1 MRISSHSQQGFSIVE
16 LLIALVISVATIG
29 GLFSIY
35 LNTRTAQEVTEASS
49 RVQESGRFAME
60 YLKRDIRMIGYRGC
74 VSNNTPLTTINS
86 KGIPAGYDPIAS
98 ELIAYTIDDGWE
110 TGTQFEGKTG
120 ITSIIKKG
128 TDAIYIARMSSVSAQ
143 LSENQSDSSAN
154 IKVNQSSGVTFKKD
168 EVIYISDC
176 VTADIFTVT
185 NSPNTK
191 DGVITLT
198 HAQGTNE
205 TNNLSKAY
213 QSNANIARYQATL
226 YFIGDTGRKNRQ
238 GAPIFALHQTV
249 VDYGGATASYST
261 QELIE
266 GVENMKILY
275 GEVLASGNIKYV
287 RHDKAAKT
295 PNMQDV
301 SAIQLGLIIS
311 SQDEVRTT
319 ADTQTYYIAQQ
330 AITPQTQG
338 AVNDKRLRH
347 SFNTTVKIR
356 NRRL

>member
-1 MRISSHSQQGFSIVE
+1 MRNSNHSQQGFSIVE

-35 LNTRTAQEVTEASS
+35 LNTRTAQDVTEASS

-74 VSNNTPLTTINS
+74 ASNNAPSTTVNS
-86 KGIPAGYDPIAS
+86 KGVPAGYDPIES
-98 ELIAYTIDDGWE
+98 ELVAYTIEDDWE
-110 TGTQFEGKTG
+110 NGTQFEGQTG
-120 ITSIIKKG
+120 VTSKIKKG
-128 TDAIYIARMSSVSAQ
+128 TDAIYIARMSSMSAQ
-143 LSENQSDSSAN
+143 LIEKQSDSSAN
-154 IKVNQSSGVTFKKD
+154 IKVNQSSGVSF
-168 EVIYISDC
+168 EQNEIIYISDC

-185 NSPNTK
+185 NTTNDN
-191 DGVITLT
+191 DGTITLA
-198 HAQGTNE
+198 HAQGTNT

-226 YFIGDTGRKNRQ
+226 YFIGDTGRKNIN
-238 GAPIFALHQTV
+238 GSTIYALFQTV
-249 VDYGGATASYST
+249 VDFGSSTKKYDT

-287 RHDKAAKT
+287 RHNKTANT
-295 PNMQDV
+295 PNMQEV
-301 SAIQLGLIIS
+301 SAIQLGLLIS

-330 AITPQTQG
+330 AITPQTPG